1 MPGADQAG
9 VKKFFYRSAL
19 GIWLVAAAAG
29 ACGLA
34 SGRAEEDEFAEPQS
48 RELTLYV
55 RNQNFYDATLYA
67 VSQGGHRL
75 RLGIARGNSEETF
88 VFRWPHLD
96 LRIVIDFL
104 AAGSTFTESLPV
116 EEGDE
121 LELII
126 ESDWHLRGRRP

>member
-1 MPGADQAG
+1 M
-9 VKKFFYRSAL
+9 V
-19 GIWLVAAAAG
+19 WLIAVLVG

-34 SGRAEEDEFAEPQS
+34 SRQGEGDEFAERRS
-48 RELTLYV
+48 RELMLHV

-67 VSQGGHRL
+67 FSQGGQRL

-88 VFRWPHLD
+88 VFRWPHRD

-104 AAGSTFTESLPV
+104 AAGGTFTESLPV